1 MDLCV
6 LNYKRTIHVE
16 QNKGFKFNR
25 LSPPVECLFL
35 GSLHFRVEIGVDTKQ
50 QTMTSLAFPFDREA
64 LVALESYAKN
74 GHDYL
79 QFSIGKH

>member
-1 MDLCV
+1 MW
-6 LNYKRTIHVE
+6 
-16 QNKGFKFNR
+16 NKFDR
-25 LSPPVECLFL
+25 LSPPLQCLIFYC
-35 GSLHFRVEIGVDTKQ
+35 SLHFRVEIGVDTKQ

-79 QFSIGKH
+79 QFSIGKHEAADDDVIGL

>member
-1 MDLCV
+1 M
-6 LNYKRTIHVE
+6 E
-16 QNKGFKFNR
+16 QNEVLKCNR
-25 LSPPVECLFL
+25 LSPPLECPVFGLC
-35 GSLHFRVEIGVDTKQ
+35 SLRFRVEIGVDTKQ

-79 QFSIGKH
+79 QFSIGKSLYG

>member
-1 MDLCV
+1 MPKMDTSTFSLALV
-6 LNYKRTIHVE
+6 STE
-16 QNKGFKFNR
+16 Q
-25 LSPPVECLFL
+25 L
-35 GSLHFRVEIGVDTKQ
+35 
-50 QTMTSLAFPFDREA
+50 TMTSLAFPFDREA